1 MDPEWLYYEHSG
13 PSSTRYYIRKLG
25 LYQSQVEAN
34 SDIGLW
40 RHPRNRSAQYTDIEY
55 WTDMAKVLEKGKIH
69 ALFIADV
76 LGAYDV
82 YKGPDNLDPG
92 LAGVAQFP
100 NTDPL

>member
-1 MDPEWLYYEHSG
+1 
-13 PSSTRYYIRKLG
+13 
-25 LYQSQVEAN
+25 
-34 SDIGLW
+34 
-40 RHPRNRSAQYTDIEY
+40 
-55 WTDMAKVLEKGKIH
+55 MAKVLEKGKIH

-100 NTDPL
+100 ITDPL